1 MKDMIKAPE
10 IGVDKKQPMS
20 KGRETPRKPVYHSGA
35 KRSISRMDDLSFD
48 PIKEL
53 VVKYRKLEDELTY
66 QEDVRA
72 NKIVRL
78 TSEGKLIRYNEET
91 HMAIYDKLLNTSEKL
106 LRYYYGRVPETT
118 IVEEKKA
125 APLIV
130 NLTRDG
136 DVYQIGKDLE
146 EFEFIED

>member
-1 MKDMIKAPE
+1 MKDMVETKTALKIMTQPKTLP
-10 IGVDKKQPMS
+10 GDK
-20 KGRETPRKPVYHSGA
+20 PRKPSYHSGA

-53 VVKYRKLEDELTY
+53 VLKYRKLEDELVY

-72 NKIVRL
+72 NKIVPL
-78 TSEGKLIRYNEET
+78 TAEGKIRRYNEET
-91 HMAIYDKLLNTSEKL
+91 HMAIYEKLINTSEKL

-118 IVEEKKA
+118 IVEEKKVS
-125 APLIV
+125 PLIV
-130 NLTRDG
+130 NLTRAG